1 MSAATGARVALR
13 TRSGLEAADLGFAIA
28 RAWWRPLAASWLV
41 FVVPFCAVLIALL
54 RDSPGWAVLL
64 LWWLRPAFARVPL
77 HVLARELFGERGGL
91 ADVARTLP
99 RLLLNSGLFTSL
111 VTRRLSPSRTFLQ
124 PVLQLEGLHG
134 RARTARAAVLAR
146 QDWGAALAALAVIS
160 LLAGALMLG
169 LLGLVQW
176 LAPQRVSLDVL
187 AMLMGDEAVPGLV
200 PALYLAGMSLAEP
213 LLVAAG
219 FGIYVNR
226 RVFMEGWDIELAF
239 RRLAARTEDTQRRRV
254 FSAAAAAMLAF
265 WIGAASARAAECV
278 PSEVTSAD
286 ACIDEVLGG
295 GDFGSAR
302 KELRWVP
309 RQWGSRDEKTEAPD
323 LSWAADFAAFVARGA
338 EVLLYGGLAVGIAA
352 LLFSLRG
359 VRVDLRRGGAPAL
372 PRTFMGLDLDPDSLP
387 DDVVAAARALW
398 AQGEAIAALSLLY
411 RGALVRLG
419 ARGALE
425 IPESATEF
433 ECLRMIRR
441 TQQGEIARSFGAL
454 TNAWIGAR
462 YAHAQPALG
471 EFEAL
476 CAGFTA
482 FEAEPS

>member
-13 TRSGLEAADLGFAIA
+13 TRSGLEAADLGFAMA

-54 RDSPGWAVLL
+54 RDSPGWAVAL
-64 LWWLRPAFARVPL
+64 LWWLRPAFARIPL
-77 HVLARELFGERGGL
+77 HVLARELFGERASLGE
-91 ADVARTLP
+91 VARALP
-99 RLLLNSGLFTSL
+99 RLLLSSGLFTSL

-124 PVLQLEGLHG
+124 PVLQLEGLRG
-134 RARTARAAVLAR
+134 RARSARAAVLAR
-146 QDWGAALAALAVIS
+146 QDAGAAIAALSVVS
-160 LLAGALMLG
+160 LLASSLMLG
-169 LLGLVQW
+169 LIGLAQW
-176 LAPQRVSLDVL
+176 LAPERLSLNVL
-187 AMLMGDEAVPGLV
+187 AIVVGDEAVPGLV

-226 RVFMEGWDIELAF
+226 RVFLEGWDIELAF
-239 RRLAARTEDTQRRRV
+239 RRLAARAPAAQPRRPL
-254 FSAAAAAMLAF
+254 SAAAAALLAL
-265 WIGAASARAAECV
+265 WIGASSARAECV
-278 PSEVTSAD
+278 PAEVTSAE
-286 ACIDEVLGG
+286 ACIEEVLRG
-295 GDFGSAR
+295 GDFGSQR

-309 RQWGSRDEKTEAPD
+309 KQRVSDPTQTPD
-323 LSWAADFAAFVARGA
+323 LSWAADFAAFVARA
-338 EVLLYGGLAVGIAA
+338 AQVLLYGGLALGIAA

-359 VRVDLRRGGAPAL
+359 VRVDLRRGDAPAL

-387 DDVVAAARALW
+387 ADVVAAARALW
-398 AQGEAIAALSLLY
+398 ARGEAIAALSLLY

-419 ARGALE
+419 QRGALE

-441 TQQGEIARSFGAL
+441 TQAEAIARSFGSL

-462 YAHAQPALG
+462 YAHEHP
-471 EFEAL
+471 ESSVFESL
-476 CAGFTA
+476 CEGFAA
-482 FEAEPS
+482 FEAVPS